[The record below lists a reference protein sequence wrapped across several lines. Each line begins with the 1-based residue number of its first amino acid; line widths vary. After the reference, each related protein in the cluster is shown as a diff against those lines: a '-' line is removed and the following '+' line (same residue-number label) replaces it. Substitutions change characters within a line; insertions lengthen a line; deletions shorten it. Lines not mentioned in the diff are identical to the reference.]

1 MVRGCFSTYDTGRLH
16 ITEGRINGAMYRD
29 KNLLPS
35 TRMLKMKWW
44 WTFKIR
50 RQLVWKNGPKSHR
63 SNAVFLYQRYL
74 EGVISYKDFFSK
86 YKIHFSYH
94 VQFLFPVSYHFMD
107 SFFLYIWWKCYPNIF
122 TAKNVDQFSTL
133 KRILHFIFVK
143 LQNYIVDMW
152 EVQISTFWDRTENFP
167 I

>member
-1 MVRGCFSTYDTGRLH
+1 MEQCTETRICCHQPGCWRWNDGGRLRSEDSLCGRMDQNHIGAMQFFCTGGILKVSLATKTFLASIKYISVIMFNSYSLCH
-16 ITEGRINGAMYRD
+16 IT
-29 KNLLPS
+29 LLHS
-35 TRMLKMKWW
+35 T
-44 WTFKIR
+44 
-50 RQLVWKNGPKSHR
+50 Q
-63 SNAVFLYQRYL
+63 
-74 EGVISYKDFFSK
+74 
-86 YKIHFSYH
+86 
-94 VQFLFPVSYHFMD
+94 FMD

>member
-1 MVRGCFSTYDTGRLH
+1 MEQCTETRICCHQPGCWRWNDGGRLRSEDSLCGRMDQNHIGAVQFFCTGGILKVSLATKTFLASIKYISASMFNSYSLCH
-16 ITEGRINGAMYRD
+16 IT
-29 KNLLPS
+29 LLHS
-35 TRMLKMKWW
+35 T
-44 WTFKIR
+44 
-50 RQLVWKNGPKSHR
+50 Q
-63 SNAVFLYQRYL
+63 
-74 EGVISYKDFFSK
+74 
-86 YKIHFSYH
+86 
-94 VQFLFPVSYHFMD
+94 FMD

>member
-1 MVRGCFSTYDTGRLH
+1 MEQCTETRICCHQPVCWRWNDGGRLRSEDSLCGRMDQNHIGAMQFFCTGGILKVSLATKTFLASIKYISVSMFNSYSLCH
-16 ITEGRINGAMYRD
+16 IT
-29 KNLLPS
+29 LLHS
-35 TRMLKMKWW
+35 T
-44 WTFKIR
+44 
-50 RQLVWKNGPKSHR
+50 Q
-63 SNAVFLYQRYL
+63 
-74 EGVISYKDFFSK
+74 
-86 YKIHFSYH
+86 
-94 VQFLFPVSYHFMD
+94 FMD